1 MSVNERTTILSVCSK
16 GTDHSAIEIMGKEL
30 GVEIVKADTGKNVVD
45 SVRDTEFA
53 MILIDLDMCEADGLA
68 TAEIIRS
75 NLSTKRC
82 PIVFI
87 TEANQDKQYIFK
99 GYELGVLIILTNLWT
114 QKF

>member
-53 MILIDLDMCEADGLA
+53 MILIDLDMCEADYSGPRKLD
-68 TAEIIRS
+68 
-75 NLSTKRC
+75 N
-82 PIVFI
+82 
-87 TEANQDKQYIFK
+87 
-99 GYELGVLIILTNLWT
+99 VLR
-114 QKF
+114 

>member
-1 MSVNERTTILSVCSK
+1 LTLGSTI
-16 GTDHSAIEIMGKEL
+16 
-30 GVEIVKADTGKNVVD
+30 
-45 SVRDTEFA
+45 
-53 MILIDLDMCEADGLA
+53 DGLA